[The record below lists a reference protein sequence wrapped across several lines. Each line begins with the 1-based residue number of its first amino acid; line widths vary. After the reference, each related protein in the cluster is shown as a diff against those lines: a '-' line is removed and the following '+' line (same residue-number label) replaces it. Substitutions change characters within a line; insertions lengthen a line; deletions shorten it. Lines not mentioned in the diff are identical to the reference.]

1 MKNNLPEEA
10 IVRDVLQAI
19 AENRLKA
26 GTKLGE
32 QALSDIY
39 QCNRANVRRAL
50 LTLSAKKVVDL
61 RPNRGA
67 FVATPTPGEARN
79 VFQARR
85 AIERTTVRN
94 AVREAGEEDIA
105 RLRDHAEREGEARR
119 RGNRPEAI
127 RMSGEFHLI
136 LGEIGGNDV
145 LASFLRE
152 LVLRSSL
159 IIGLYTPHGAPL
171 CEDHDHVGIVDAI
184 ERRDETLA
192 ENRVDQHLRDLETNI
207 RFDEEPESQDLRAIL
222 KTI

>member
-1 MKNNLPEEA
+1 MKNNHSDEA
-10 IVRDVLQAI
+10 IVCGVLEAI
-19 AENRLKA
+19 AEHRLKA

-50 LTLSAKKVVDL
+50 VTLSAKKVVDL

-67 FVATPTPGEARN
+67 FVATPTPEEARN

-94 AVREAGEEDIA
+94 AVRVAGEQDIV
-105 RLRDHAEREGEARR
+105 RLRDHAAREGKARR
-119 RGNRPEAI
+119 GGNRPEAI
-127 RMSGEFHLI
+127 RLSGEFHLV
-136 LGEIGGNDV
+136 LGEVGGNDV
-145 LASFLRE
+145 LAGFLRE

-159 IIGLYTPHGAPL
+159 IIGLYARHSAPL
-171 CEDHDHVGIVDAI
+171 CEDHDHLDIVDAI
-184 ERRDETLA
+184 AARDEALA
-192 ENRVDQHLRDLETNI
+192 VDRIDHHLRDLETSI

-222 KTI
+222 KAV